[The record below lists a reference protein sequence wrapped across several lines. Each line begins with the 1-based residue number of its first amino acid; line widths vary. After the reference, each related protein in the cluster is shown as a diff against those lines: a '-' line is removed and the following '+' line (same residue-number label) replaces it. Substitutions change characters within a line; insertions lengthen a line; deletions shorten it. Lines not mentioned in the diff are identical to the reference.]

1 MKKVVGKLWKTALFA
16 AAVLILVGCA
26 TRVRFEAPRPPNL
39 DTSGFQRVAVVPF
52 TTTALGGEAI
62 ARALTS
68 EVTDQFRN
76 IGQFSLVSYDT
87 VRAARI
93 RGESMESYADALF
106 RGRVTYFMSR
116 TTPRQGTRTVRRDN
130 VNVQE
135 TYTFHY
141 REVEVRFEYY
151 FVRTRDG
158 TMVGP
163 IRRTARRS
171 ARNENLNE
179 LPAAITLASAV
190 ATWQLREPHFRRD
203 VAPHV
208 VSITRVMEREP
219 NSDLRGMMNDADAF
233 RRAGNYVL
241 AREAYIAI
249 WDDYQSIAAAIN
261 AAILFETTGD
271 LEDAIYLMENVF
283 EATRAPRVIRK
294 LSQLNREAAY
304 ALGLEAFDE
313 TQTPAERVAG
323 HAVAEISGILPEIP
337 RLWIH
342 TTADLALVNDVI
354 DNMTSTFLGSGFTIV
369 DRQMIDMILAEQD
382 LHLGGAVADSD
393 FMRVGNLAG
402 ANTIVIVGMSGTGA
416 ARRLQVRV
424 LDIETAALRMQSGT
438 GVAWRL

>member
-1 MKKVVGKLWKTALFA
+1 
-16 AAVLILVGCA
+16 
-26 TRVRFEAPRPPNL
+26 
-39 DTSGFQRVAVVPF
+39 
-52 TTTALGGEAI
+52 
-62 ARALTS
+62 
-68 EVTDQFRN
+68 
-76 IGQFSLVSYDT
+76 
-87 VRAARI
+87 
-93 RGESMESYADALF
+93 
-106 RGRVTYFMSR
+106 
-116 TTPRQGTRTVRRDN
+116 
-130 VNVQE
+130 
-135 TYTFHY
+135 
-141 REVEVRFEYY
+141 
-151 FVRTRDG
+151 
-158 TMVGP
+158 
-163 IRRTARRS
+163 
-171 ARNENLNE
+171 
-179 LPAAITLASAV
+179 
-190 ATWQLREPHFRRD
+190 
-203 VAPHV
+203 
-208 VSITRVMEREP
+208 MEREP